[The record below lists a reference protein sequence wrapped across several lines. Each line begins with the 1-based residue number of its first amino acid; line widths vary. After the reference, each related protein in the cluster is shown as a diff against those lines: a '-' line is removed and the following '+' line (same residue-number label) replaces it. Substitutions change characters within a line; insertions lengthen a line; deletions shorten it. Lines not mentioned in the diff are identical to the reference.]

1 MKFELPENLRGIKIT
16 SISKVINRPKLMN
29 TLSYLKKISWDKNKI
44 STYYKKT
51 FNAYS
56 LDNILDKLMNEK
68 TKIKLIKDNILNL
81 YKEDIG
87 INCLCIYIVAFFMN
101 QKQASNYKEYAECA
115 SKYFSE
121 DTIKNIWSIGIADG
135 TYLNL
140 IDSNGKILDYDFFY
154 KWVYIDGCD
163 SVFKYII
170 QQYED
175 DEMNKNKY
183 LLFHKIK
190 TGDVELSNKNIKR
203 EVRKKPKK
211 VNQKS
216 VQNSKKIKQE
226 YREVYVVAKKSI
238 AEVCLKYLKKRL
250 DKEFNISYPNRFQ
263 IMNECISVTEN
274 LRYMSNFVIFKYDF
288 KDFFNSV
295 SSQRIFNDY
304 IINSSMKKNEIALL
318 EKLVH
323 NFEKCYAGL
332 ATSNSLIEIKAK
344 DFDMRLQIHLRDY
357 GMIFYKRYVDDGLI
371 IFNKFVSEDT
381 IKSILYKTVSEIF
394 GQEVKINENKCIYIN
409 QSNSINSFNYLG
421 YEFIINKNNK
431 YKIQYGITSEK
442 RKRFE
447 NKITAIVNKFK
458 KDENMELFRTRLQ
471 FILSRVVFFNCSRYR
486 KEIKWQVIG
495 VSGNYMELRRF
506 IDIEDKITTDT
517 LTFLKDSVYDIIE
530 HELGTNNIPYFL
542 KKSKEKYSLYFYM
555 KNNKSIVFH
564 PNIGWSQD
572 YLSKRLKK
580 INLNKAYNLKGKSY
594 REIVS
599 IFCDKLK
606 LKE

>member
-29 TLSYLKKISWDKNKI
+29 TLSYLKRISWNKNKI

-68 TKIKLIKDNILNL
+68 IKIKLIKDNILNL

-87 INCLCIYIVAFFMN
+87 INCLCIYIVAFFVN
-101 QKQASNYKEYAECA
+101 QKQVSNYKEYAECA

-121 DTIKNIWSIGIADG
+121 NTIKNIWSIGIADG

-154 KWVYIDGCD
+154 KWAYIDGCD

-175 DEMNKNKY
+175 DEMNENKY

-203 EVRKKPKK
+203 EVRKKSKK
-211 VNQKS
+211 VNQKC
-216 VQNSKKIKQE
+216 VQNSKNIKQE

-274 LRYMSNFVIFKYDF
+274 LRYMSKFVIFKYDF

-295 SSQRIFNDY
+295 SSQRVFDEY

-323 NFEKCYAGL
+323 NFKKCYAGL

-394 GQEVKINENKCIYIN
+394 GQEVKINEDKCIYIN
-409 QSNSINSFNYLG
+409 QSNHVDSFNYLG
-421 YEFIINKNNK
+421 YEFIINKGDK
-431 YKIQYGITSEK
+431 YNIKYGITSEK

-447 NKITAIVNKFK
+447 NKITGIVNKFK
-458 KDENMELFRTRLQ
+458 KDENIELFRTRLQ
-471 FILSRVVFFNCSRYR
+471 FMLSRVVFFNCSRYR

-506 IDIEDKITTDT
+506 IDIENKITTDT

-530 HELGTNNIPYFL
+530 HELGANNIPYFL

-580 INLNKAYNLKGKSY
+580 INFNKAYNLKGKSY

-606 LKE
+606 L